1 MYSLKSKSGIFG
13 TISRYFQLLELAFW
27 TAFVFWVCGILFST
41 SPYLEYINYLLFT
54 AVVVLFVWFFMRDY
68 IAGIQ
73 LKSRYNFFNGQ
84 AFKSTQIT
92 GVIRKTSL
100 LYIEIKGENGS
111 DFRIPY
117 SQIEQKSIE
126 LNVQEKSGGENLI
139 VVALDQNLNEEDTI
153 QKIIELVVNSPWS
166 SHKSSPM
173 INVQEPENGLKT
185 YEISCIINGEHSAK
199 RLKELIEK
207 EVGKKKRHLTKR
219 N

>member
-1 MYSLKSKSGIFG
+1 MSSLKSKTGVFGI
-13 TISRYFQLLELAFW
+13 ISRYFQLLELVFW
-27 TAFVFWVCGILFST
+27 TAFVFWICGILFSST
-41 SPYLEYINYLLFT
+41 PFLVYINYLLFT
-54 AVVVLFVWFFMRDY
+54 MVIVLFVWFFMRDY

-84 AFKSTQIT
+84 AFKSAQIT
-92 GVIRKTSL
+92 GVIRKISL
-100 LYIEIKGENGS
+100 LSIEIKGENGS

-139 VVALDQNLNEEDTI
+139 VVALDQKLNEEATI
-153 QKIIELVVNSPWS
+153 QKIMELVVNSPWS

-173 INVQEPENGLKT
+173 INVQEPENGIKN
-185 YEISCIINGEHSAK
+185 YEISCIIIGEHGAN
-199 RLKELIEK
+199 RLKELIER
-207 EVGKKKRHLTKR
+207 EVGKKKRYLSKH